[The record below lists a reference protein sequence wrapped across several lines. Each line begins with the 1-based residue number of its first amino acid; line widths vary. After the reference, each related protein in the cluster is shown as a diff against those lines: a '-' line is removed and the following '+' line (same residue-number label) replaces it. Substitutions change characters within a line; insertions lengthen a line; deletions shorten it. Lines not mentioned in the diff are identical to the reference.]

1 MRDWTVGRK
10 LAWAFGGIVLLVI
23 VQTAVQY
30 LAMTAI
36 HSNLTSI
43 SEDNTFLVEKATQL
57 NQNLQ
62 KQRTLYRDVV
72 MYPDAASKQKAVAG
86 MAKAR
91 TEYDALLAEIQAH
104 FGTFRPSEREKLLMD
119 TLIVQRRLSE
129 PPVDKMMAQGLAGDQ
144 AGAIQTMEKELI
156 PAVKPWREAIEAL
169 VAEEQ
174 KETRVALAEIDAAY
188 ERSMLV
194 LWGASA
200 VVLVLAV
207 LSGLL
212 IARSIRRPLATA
224 VQAVSTVA
232 AGDLTVEVPEGG
244 ADEAGA
250 VLNAMRTMT
259 ARLAEGVSGVHRHSG
274 EVTALTETLAQA
286 AQQTLVSS
294 QSQSQ
299 AAAASAG
306 AIEELT
312 HSIGAIAEAASHL
325 KGEAEAALSATR
337 EGTGRL
343 DTLVAEVNRVEGIV
357 RTIASAVHAFLE
369 KSREINTMTRE
380 VRDIADQTNL
390 LALNAAIEAARA
402 GEQGRGFAVVADE
415 VRKLA
420 EKSASSAGEIDQVTT
435 SLDTQSHALER
446 AIEDSLAALSTS
458 RQSVQQVADGLHAS
472 EEAVARSSR
481 SADDIASSVA
491 EQRTASLDLARHVE
505 VVASAAEENCNVM
518 QDMHHRL
525 QQMVSLA
532 EALQSSV
539 RFFRIRA

>member
-119 TLIVQRRLSE
+119 TLIVQRKLSE

-259 ARLAEGVSGVHRHSG
+259 ARLAEGVSGVHHHSG

-299 AAAASAG
+299 VAAASAG

-491 EQRTASLDLARHVE
+491 EQRTASMDLARHVE

>member
-119 TLIVQRRLSE
+119 TLIVQRKLSE

-299 AAAASAG
+299 VAAASAG

>member
-119 TLIVQRRLSE
+119 TLIVQRKLSE

-299 AAAASAG
+299 VAAASAG

-491 EQRTASLDLARHVE
+491 EQRTASMDLARHVE

>member
-119 TLIVQRRLSE
+119 TLIVQRKLSE

-299 AAAASAG
+299 VAAASAG

-420 EKSASSAGEIDQVTT
+420 EKSASSAGEIEQVTT

>member
-299 AAAASAG
+299 VAAASAG

-491 EQRTASLDLARHVE
+491 EQRTASMDLARHVE